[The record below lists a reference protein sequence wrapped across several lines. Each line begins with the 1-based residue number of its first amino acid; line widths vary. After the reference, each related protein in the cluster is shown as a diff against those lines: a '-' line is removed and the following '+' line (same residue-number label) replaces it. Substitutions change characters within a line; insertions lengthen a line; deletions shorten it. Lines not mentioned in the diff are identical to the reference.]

1 MLQCGRR
8 PSVRPSGRPAVFLQG
23 GLFSRRNTVRCNEE
37 NSGKFFPVLQRLF
50 RFLVIDEISDE
61 FRFHWIHS
69 SRSCL
74 ELDPSCTLPNSPFT
88 KTSNATAA
96 EGASTPSLN
105 TLLKFQSWSH
115 RSTIAHSDRDAYS
128 AYCVALGSLYYRCG
142 GTLSMLLSESM

>member
-1 MLQCGRR
+1 M
-8 PSVRPSGRPAVFLQG
+8 
-23 GLFSRRNTVRCNEE
+23 T
-37 NSGKFFPVLQRLF
+37 
-50 RFLVIDEISDE
+50 DEISDE
-61 FRFHWIHS
+61 SRFHGIHS

-142 GTLSMLLSESM
+142 GTLSMLLSVSMFWIVVNQNVNQCWTTGQSDFLVRDWLMMLMMSSTNGGFERRKVKLRAVF